1 MANEDKKQTIKVED
15 AVVKEVKK
23 DGDVI
28 VFKINKP
35 VSLKRFE
42 LIDEMVRKQME
53 KSGLKIV
60 LMPFSCDVAEK

>member
-1 MANEDKKQTIKVED
+1 MPSEDKKQTIKVED
-15 AVVKEVKK
+15 VVVTEVKK
-23 DGDVI
+23 TGDVI

-35 VSLKRFE
+35 VPLKRFE

-53 KSGLKIV
+53 KSGLNIV